1 MRWYISYIK
10 KPDKIN
16 LDGILLS
23 DCPSSCKKKKR
34 NGIYYIIEDN
44 IYCIVKSCMIFE
56 DNKDLDI
63 CKIISSYNKFE
74 NASKR
79 ALMCF
84 FKEIDKYKRGL
95 K

>member
-1 MRWYISYIK
+1 
-10 KPDKIN
+10 
-16 LDGILLS
+16 
-23 DCPSSCKKKKR
+23 
-34 NGIYYIIEDN
+34 
-44 IYCIVKSCMIFE
+44 MIFE

-79 ALMCF
+79 ALMRF